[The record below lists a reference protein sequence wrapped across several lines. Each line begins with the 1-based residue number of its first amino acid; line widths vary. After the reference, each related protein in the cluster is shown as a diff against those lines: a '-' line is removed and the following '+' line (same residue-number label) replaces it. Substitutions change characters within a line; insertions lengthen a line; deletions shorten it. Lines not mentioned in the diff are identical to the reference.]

1 MNVNPSLSPKPGEG
15 LALAKRNAVILAA
28 ASSVIGAC
36 APLSVSLGAIAGDYL
51 LEADKSLATA
61 PVTGYTAGV
70 AIGALPAAWLMRM
83 IGRRYGF
90 IGGAVITAIGGLV
103 ATAALFELHFWLFAF
118 GLLVV
123 GLGGSF
129 VQQYRFAATDS
140 APESFKAQAISW
152 VLIGG
157 VFAAVIGP
165 QTAILM
171 KDFFAP
177 VQFAGAFAAI
187 LVLATI
193 GGLILSRL
201 RIHEH
206 KVLMDHESEVPP
218 RPLSRVVSQQRFWT
232 ALVCSVG
239 SYSMMSF
246 MMTGA
251 PLAMIGCGISTN
263 LATLGIQWHVMAM
276 FLPSFVTGRLIARF
290 GSEVVIATGL
300 AVLVL
305 CSVIAALGIDL
316 WNFWGALILLGI
328 GWNFGFIGSTA
339 MVTSTYRSSEKNK
352 VQGFHDVILFSTVA
366 VGSLM
371 SGLVLNHFGWAGIV
385 SVVWPV
391 AVICLGLLGL
401 YVVNSR
407 RAGAVTG

>member
-118 GLLVV
+118 GLLIV

-187 LVLATI
+187 LFLATI

-201 RIHEH
+201 RNLFPHVESIMMDRDTMAHHE
-206 KVLMDHESEVPP
+206 
-218 RPLSRVVSQQRFWT
+218 RYVVEGNGSTPAAPANLTAAEADAFAFCSQDNCRLEQEK
-232 ALVCSVG
+232 
-239 SYSMMSF
+239 
-246 MMTGA
+246 
-251 PLAMIGCGISTN
+251 IGQPFVDRT
-263 LATLGIQWHVMAM
+263 MA
-276 FLPSFVTGRLIARF
+276 
-290 GSEVVIATGL
+290 EWIATSVRL
-300 AVLVL
+300 AP
-305 CSVIAALGIDL
+305 
-316 WNFWGALILLGI
+316 
-328 GWNFGFIGSTA
+328 
-339 MVTSTYRSSEKNK
+339 TS
-352 VQGFHDVILFSTVA
+352 
-366 VGSLM
+366 
-371 SGLVLNHFGWAGIV
+371 
-385 SVVWPV
+385 
-391 AVICLGLLGL
+391 
-401 YVVNSR
+401 
-407 RAGAVTG
+407 